1 MWLMSLKT
9 NENKILKKK
18 IRFVLT
24 FSSEVFQFLCFK
36 ITFSFTFV
44 LYEFLVSF
52 NRKIIICIVVS
63 RLNYRR
69 QQDMWLLLGWE
80 SWKTSC
86 LLGHIDGTPL
96 VFCSHPRG
104 WNHHTDETPTDIFL
118 NLFSLLVW
126 THFLRAFFPKT
137 SLSHTGLG
145 TPEWFSCLGLGNVL
159 NAERW
164 SS

>member
-1 MWLMSLKT
+1 MSLKT

-69 QQDMWLLLGWE
+69 QQAMWLLLG
-80 SWKTSC
+80 
-86 LLGHIDGTPL
+86 
-96 VFCSHPRG
+96 
-104 WNHHTDETPTDIFL
+104 
-118 NLFSLLVW
+118 
-126 THFLRAFFPKT
+126 
-137 SLSHTGLG
+137 
-145 TPEWFSCLGLGNVL
+145 
-159 NAERW
+159 
-164 SS
+164 